1 MAIKEKAKEKIMVV
15 DDEPSIRK
23 YLRTLLEVDG
33 FEVETL
39 PSGKEALQR
48 IGEGERP
55 DFIILDVLMP
65 EMDGLETLRQ
75 LMQVDRALNV
85 IMLSCTNEVTTVVEA
100 IRVGALDYLTKPFEK
115 PELDAAFLK
124 CKQKQQLRSENQA
137 LREYCEAITEDISFL
152 AASPQMIK
160 IRQQIMQIAPVD
172 VPIFISG
179 ESGVGKEV
187 VARMIHIRSKRQQQA
202 FIKVNCAALPG
213 ELLESELFGYEQGAF
228 TGAVRAKPGKFELAN
243 KGTIFLDEIA
253 EMSPHLQAKLLHVL
267 QDGQFSRLGART
279 VVNVDVR
286 VLAATNMDVK
296 DAMRTGRFR
305 EDLYYRLN
313 VLSLHIP
320 PLRERTSE
328 IPLLFRHFLTKY
340 SEKYQK
346 RAPDPS
352 KSLLEAALRYSW
364 PGNLR
369 ELENFV
375 KRYVILEDDE
385 GSFRELLEMTG
396 QQQRTAPRAESPAPK
411 EQGLKAL
418 VRGLKDEAEME
429 DRRRAR
435 VDQLVPQGR
444 GAHAGN
450 QLQGAAL
457 QDAPVQS
464 RLGPRLALRSS
475 EGSGESCRGSER
487 GRSKI
492 RGTER
497 GGRGGGS
504 RRTGSS
510 RFVAHFRASLGC
522 TASPRRRIGESHC
535 VLTPIRKV

>member
-1 MAIKEKAKEKIMVV
+1 MAGKQKIMVV

-39 PSGKEALQR
+39 PDGKEALKEV
-48 IGEGERP
+48 GAGSRP

-75 LMQVDRALNV
+75 LMQMDRSLNV
-85 IMLSCTNEVTTVVEA
+85 IMLSCANEVTTVVEA
-100 IRVGALDYLTKPFEK
+100 IRLGALDYLTKPFEK

-124 CKQKQQLRSENQA
+124 CQQKQQLRSENQA
-137 LREYCEAITEDISFL
+137 LREYCEALTEDISFL
-152 AASPQMIK
+152 AASPQMLK
-160 IRQQIMQIAPVD
+160 IRQQILQIAPVD

-187 VARMIHIRSKRQQQA
+187 VARMVHLRSKRQHQP

-213 ELLESELFGYEQGAF
+213 ELLESELFGFEQGAF

-267 QDGQFSRLGART
+267 QDGQYSRLGARA

-296 DAMRTGRFR
+296 EAMKTGRFR

-320 PLRERTSE
+320 PLRERITE
-328 IPLLFRHFLTKY
+328 IPLLFRHFLVKY

-346 RAPDPS
+346 QAPDPS
-352 KSLLEAALRYSW
+352 KALLEAAARYPW

-375 KRYVILEDDE
+375 KRYVILEDDA

-396 QQQRTAPRAESPAPK
+396 QQQRMPVQQDAPPPK

-429 DRRRAR
+429 AIAGALEKTNWCRKDAAR
-435 VDQLVPQGR
+435 MLGISYKALLYKMRQFNLDSGR
-444 GAHAGN
+444 G
-450 QLQGAAL
+450 
-457 QDAPVQS
+457 S
-464 RLGPRLALRSS
+464 RSS
-475 EGSGESCRGSER
+475 AAKEAAKAAKEAAAKEAAAKEAAAQTSALKDGPPIPA
-487 GRSKI
+487 I
-492 RGTER
+492 RD
-497 GGRGGGS
+497 
-504 RRTGSS
+504 
-510 RFVAHFRASLGC
+510 
-522 TASPRRRIGESHC
+522 
-535 VLTPIRKV
+535 

>member
-1 MAIKEKAKEKIMVV
+1 MADKESILVV

-23 YLRTLLEVDG
+23 YLQTLLEVDG
-33 FEVETL
+33 YNVGAVS
-39 PSGKEALQR
+39 SGKEALER
-48 IGEGERP
+48 IGGGERP
-55 DFIILDVLMP
+55 DYIVLDVLMP

-75 LMQVDRALNV
+75 LMQVDRSLNV
-85 IMLSCTNEVTTVVEA
+85 IMLSCSNEVTTVVEA
-100 IRVGALDYLTKPFEK
+100 IRIGALDYLTKPFEK

-124 CKQKQQLRSENQA
+124 CRQKKELRSENKS
-137 LREYCEAITEDISFL
+137 LREYCEALTEDLSFL
-152 AASPQMIK
+152 AASPQMLK
-160 IRQQIMQIAPVD
+160 IRQQVLQIAPVD
-172 VPIFISG
+172 VPVFISG

-187 VARMIHIRSKRQQQA
+187 IARMIHLRSTRRVQP

-267 QDGQFSRLGART
+267 QDGQFSRLGARA

-286 VLAATNMDVK
+286 VLAATNVDVK
-296 DAMRTGRFR
+296 DAMRSGRFR

-313 VLSLHIP
+313 VLSIHIP
-320 PLRERTSE
+320 PLRERTTE
-328 IPLLFRHFLTKY
+328 IPLLFRHFLAKY
-340 SEKYQK
+340 SEKYAK
-346 RAPDPS
+346 PAPDPS
-352 KSLLEAALRYSW
+352 KHLLEAALRYPW

-396 QQQRTAPRAESPAPK
+396 QQHRTAPREEAPPQK

-429 DRRRAR
+429 AIADALEKTNWCRKDAAKMLSISYKALLYKMRQFNL
-435 VDQLVPQGR
+435 DSGR
-444 GAHAGN
+444 GARS
-450 QLQGAAL
+450 AAAKAAREAAAKEATAKEL
-457 QDAPVQS
+457 ETKDAATKEAAP
-464 RLGPRLALRSS
+464 AI
-475 EGSGESCRGSER
+475 RGS
-487 GRSKI
+487 
-492 RGTER
+492 
-497 GGRGGGS
+497 
-504 RRTGSS
+504 
-510 RFVAHFRASLGC
+510 
-522 TASPRRRIGESHC
+522 
-535 VLTPIRKV
+535 